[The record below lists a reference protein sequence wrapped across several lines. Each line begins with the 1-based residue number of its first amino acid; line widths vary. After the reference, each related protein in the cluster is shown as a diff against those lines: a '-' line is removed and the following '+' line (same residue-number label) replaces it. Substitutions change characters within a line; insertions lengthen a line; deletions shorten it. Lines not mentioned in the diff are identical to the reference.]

1 MAMNNTRILTP
12 RSIAARLELVWDS
25 RLANTK
31 PVSRRTTVS
40 PGPKDMDNLYGVR
53 TEVQYNRALGHR
65 DQLLS
70 VGVCPHL
77 CRTIFIASSCSG
89 PVGKVRRS
97 EQAQRPS
104 GSVLMALTLSGF
116 WRQVGCM
123 DRRQIGGL
131 RPVSPNDFLQGLF
144 KVTMPLRHIY
154 IHHIICC

>member
-40 PGPKDMDNLYGVR
+40 PGPKDVDNLYGVR

-70 VGVCPHL
+70 VGVCPPSLQNDIHREQL
-77 CRTIFIASSCSG
+77 LRPGRKGEVIRASSTPPG
-89 PVGKVRRS
+89 N
-97 EQAQRPS
+97 
-104 GSVLMALTLSGF
+104 VLMALTRSGF
-116 WRQVGCM
+116 WCQVGCM

-131 RPVSPNDFLQGLF
+131 RPVSPNDFPQWLF
-144 KVTMPLRHIY
+144 NVTMPLRCI
-154 IHHIICC
+154 